1 LPKIFDYDAVFEDK
15 AFWVVAALLD
25 SVLARGLKQI
35 YTRMPSKY
43 YEYVFSCKDF
53 NRLVSYGDQ
62 IKDWSHGR
70 WVALLG
76 GKDPLAGEALAVLE
90 DEQPAI
96 REVDDDGD
104 VIEYVPVLPPQI
116 PSELRPTRSQL
127 SVSRPAIEWTD
138 PNGDPHKALFDGC
151 SHDSGMQRAYVNCVE
166 HGSEGCVKYRFVHS
180 FPTARDCIVWLF
192 AWRLDAASSL
202 DRVSHVDA
210 EPTHETLSYVSL
222 HCPDVPDT

>member
-1 LPKIFDYDAVFEDK
+1 LLVSKGTVVTHEDEFGDLRVALASAGSVVQSSQRYAFGGLLLSETAAASATVAPKLQLVGMCLRAGWSFGIMGGMIGEGLPKIFDYDAVFGNK

-76 GKDPLAGEALAVLE
+76 GKDPS
-90 DEQPAI
+90 
-96 REVDDDGD
+96 RERH
-104 VIEYVPVLPPQI
+104 
-116 PSELRPTRSQL
+116 LR
-127 SVSRPAIEWTD
+127 
-138 PNGDPHKALFDGC
+138 C
-151 SHDSGMQRAYVNCVE
+151 
-166 HGSEGCVKYRFVHS
+166 
-180 FPTARDCIVWLF
+180 
-192 AWRLDAASSL
+192 WRMSSL
-202 DRVSHVDA
+202 PFARWMTMV
-210 EPTHETLSYVSL
+210 T
-222 HCPDVPDT
+222 